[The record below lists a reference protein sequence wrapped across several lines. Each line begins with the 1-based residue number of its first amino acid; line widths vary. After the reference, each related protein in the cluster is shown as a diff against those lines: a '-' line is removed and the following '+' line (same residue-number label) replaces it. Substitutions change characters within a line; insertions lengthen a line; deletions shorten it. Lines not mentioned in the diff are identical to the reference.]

1 MPVVAV
7 ERSHGRV
14 ARSQGVPGASH
25 AAAPSSPWLTFGW
38 NGTGV
43 PLSEGRTDG
52 REIYIR
58 VIPQEKERE
67 EDEVKALG

>member
-1 MPVVAV
+1 MGAWRAAKESPGHPTQQLPPLLGSLLVGT
-7 ERSHGRV
+7 ERECLWRRDGR
-14 ARSQGVPGASH
+14 
-25 AAAPSSPWLTFGW
+25 TD
-38 NGTGV
+38 
-43 PLSEGRTDG
+43 GRTDG